1 LPEARGSGAEGSG
14 AGSGG
19 RRRRPASSR
28 TEKSAGAAPTK
39 AAGTA
44 KAAGKAKSSGKA
56 SGGASGSGKASA
68 AGQSSGAAKAV
79 AKASAAAK
87 AGGSSSSGARSGGAS
102 AVRVVFLGGLGEI
115 GRNCA
120 CIEVDGR
127 ILVLDVGIMFPDPDM
142 PGVDLVLPDFTY
154 LRENAARVDGVIL
167 THGHEDHT
175 GGLAYLLRDFPVDV
189 YGSELTLSLARSR
202 VDEAGMASRAKFIP
216 VRDHERRRIGPCDVE
231 FIPVTHSVP
240 HAFATAFHTPQ
251 GIILHSGDFKIDLH
265 PVDGRRTDLARMGSL
280 ASDPGIRLLLV
291 DSTNA
296 EEPGFTASESTVGAT
311 LEKVFLARPDHRF
324 VVTCFASHIHRVQQ
338 VADAAV
344 AQGRVVATLGRS
356 MQKNV
361 ALARK
366 LDLLHIPDSAIVDI
380 EDVDDYPPG
389 RVCVISTG
397 SQGEPMSAL
406 SRLAT
411 GENRFFKLQRDDVVV
426 ISAHP
431 IPGNEWS
438 VGRVIDSLHRLGVEV
453 IHSGVENVHVS
464 GHAKQGELAM
474 LMSVTR
480 PEFLIPV
487 HGEYRHM
494 ANQVRLAASMDIDG
508 DRVLLCEDGDAVRL
522 DDTGMHRDGSVP
534 GGYLFVDGSSV
545 GDIGHGVL
553 RDRMVLA
560 EEGVVM
566 AVATVDLKQ
575 GEVVGAPQIVTRGW
589 AYDQDTDAL
598 LEQARTEVTRAL
610 EQALSSGSSD
620 HETLNRVARK
630 ALGKLVGERTRQRPM
645 IVPVIVTV

>member
-1 LPEARGSGAEGSG
+1 VKTTGASKTGSSG
-14 AGSGG
+14 KGG
-19 RRRRPASSR
+19 G
-28 TEKSAGAAPTK
+28 TGEK
-39 AAGTA
+39 A
-44 KAAGKAKSSGKA
+44 KVAAGKAGNRSGA
-56 SGGASGSGKASA
+56 GQGKGQSPGK
-68 AGQSSGAAKAV
+68 GQSSGKGAV
-79 AKASAAAK
+79 QGGKGAGSAAPR
-87 AGGSSSSGARSGGAS
+87 SSGAS

-154 LRENAARVDGVIL
+154 LRENADRVDGIIL

-175 GGLAYLLRDFPVDV
+175 GGLAYLLRDFPAPV
-189 YGSELTLSLARSR
+189 YGSELTLALARNR
-202 VDEAGMASRAKFIP
+202 VDEAGVADRAQFIP
-216 VRDHERRRIGPCDVE
+216 VRDGERRRIGPCDVE

-265 PVDGRRTDLARMGSL
+265 PVDGRRTDLARMGAL
-280 ASDPGIRLLLV
+280 ASDPGIRLLLA

-296 EEPGFTASESTVGAT
+296 EEPGFTPSESTVGAT
-311 LEKVFLARPDHRF
+311 LRKVFLARPDRRF

-338 VADAAV
+338 VADAAISG
-344 AQGRVVATLGRS
+344 GRSVATLGRS

-361 ALARK
+361 ALARR
-366 LDLLHIPDSAIVDI
+366 LGLLHIPDEALVDV
-380 EDVDDYPPG
+380 EDIDNLAPG
-389 RVCVISTG
+389 QVCVISTG

-406 SRLAT
+406 SRLAA
-411 GENRFFKLQRDDVVV
+411 GENRFFRLREDDVVV

-438 VGRVIDSLHRLGVEV
+438 VGRVIDSLYKRGVEV
-453 IHSGVENVHVS
+453 IHSGVDAVHVS
-464 GHAKQGELAM
+464 GHARQGELAM

-480 PEFLIPV
+480 PEYFIPV

-494 ANQVRLAASMDIDG
+494 ANHIRLAASMGIAG
-508 DRVLLCEDGDAVRL
+508 DRALLCEDGDAVLL
-522 DDTGMHRDGSVP
+522 DNAGLRRDGSVP

-566 AVATVDLKQ
+566 AVATVDVKR
-575 GEVVGAPQIVTRGW
+575 GEVVGVPQIVTRGW
-589 AYDQDTDAL
+589 AYDQDTEAL
-598 LEQARTEVTRAL
+598 LDEARAQVTKAL
-610 EQALSSGSSD
+610 EQALSSGNAD
-620 HETLNRVARK
+620 HEHLNRVARK
-630 ALGKLVGERTRQRPM
+630 ALGRLVGDRTRQRPM

>member
-1 LPEARGSGAEGSG
+1 MRI
-14 AGSGG
+14 
-19 RRRRPASSR
+19 
-28 TEKSAGAAPTK
+28 
-39 AAGTA
+39 
-44 KAAGKAKSSGKA
+44 
-56 SGGASGSGKASA
+56 
-68 AGQSSGAAKAV
+68 
-79 AKASAAAK
+79 
-87 AGGSSSSGARSGGAS
+87 
-102 AVRVVFLGGLGEI
+102 VFLGGLGEI

-142 PGVDLVLPDFTY
+142 PGVDLVLPDLTY
-154 LRENAARVDGVIL
+154 LRENADRVDGVIL

-175 GGLAYLLRDFPVDV
+175 GGLAYLLRDFPVSV
-189 YGSELTLSLARSR
+189 YGSELTLALARNR
-202 VDEAGMASRAKFIP
+202 VDEAGMTERAQFVP
-216 VRDHERRRIGPCDVE
+216 VRDGERRRIGPCDVE

-265 PVDGRRTDLARMGSL
+265 PVDGRRTDLARMGAL
-280 ASDPGIRLLLV
+280 ASDPGIRLLLI

-296 EEPGFTASESTVGAT
+296 EEPGFTPSESTVGQT
-311 LEKVFLARPDHRF
+311 LRKVFLARPDRRF
-324 VVTCFASHIHRVQQ
+324 IVTCFASHIHRVQQ
-338 VADAAV
+338 VADAAI
-344 AQGRVVATLGRS
+344 AGGRKVATLGRS

-366 LDLLHIPDSAIVDI
+366 LGLLDIPDGSLVDI
-380 EDVDDYPPG
+380 EDVDQLQPG
-389 RVCVISTG
+389 QVCVISTG

-406 SRLAT
+406 SKLAT
-411 GENRFFKLQRDDVVV
+411 GENRFFKLRENDVVV

-438 VGRVIDSLHRLGVEV
+438 VGRVIDSLHRRNVEV
-453 IHSGVENVHVS
+453 IHSGVDSVHVS
-464 GHAKQGELAM
+464 GHARQGELAT
-474 LMSVTR
+474 LMSVTD

-494 ANQVRLAASMDIDG
+494 ANQVRVAESMGIAA
-508 DRVLLCEDGDAVRL
+508 
-522 DDTGMHRDGSVP
+522 TGCSCARTAMPCASTSRGSTATAPCP

-566 AVATVDLKQ
+566 AVATVDLKR
-575 GEVVGAPQIVTRGW
+575 GEVVGVPQIVTRGW
-589 AYDQDTDAL
+589 AYDHDTEL
-598 LEQARTEVTRAL
+598 LLDEARVQVTRAL

-620 HETLNRVARK
+620 HENLNRVARK
-630 ALGKLVGERTRQRPM
+630 ALGRLVGDRTRQRPM

>member
-1 LPEARGSGAEGSG
+1 M
-14 AGSGG
+14 
-19 RRRRPASSR
+19 
-28 TEKSAGAAPTK
+28 
-39 AAGTA
+39 
-44 KAAGKAKSSGKA
+44 
-56 SGGASGSGKASA
+56 
-68 AGQSSGAAKAV
+68 
-79 AKASAAAK
+79 
-87 AGGSSSSGARSGGAS
+87 
-102 AVRVVFLGGLGEI
+102 GGLGEI

-154 LRENAARVDGVIL
+154 LRDNSERVDGVIL

-175 GGLAYLLRDFPVDV
+175 GGLAFLLRDFPVPV
-189 YGSELTLSLARSR
+189 YGSELTLALARNR
-202 VDEAGMASRAKFIP
+202 VDEAGNSDRAQFIAVP
-216 VRDHERRRIGPCDVE
+216 DGARRRIGPCDVE

-251 GIILHSGDFKIDLH
+251 GVILHSGDFKLDLH
-265 PVDGRRTDLARMGSL
+265 PVDGRRTDLARMGAL
-280 ASDPGIRLLLV
+280 AAEEGIRLLMS

-296 EEPGFTASESTVGAT
+296 EEPGFTASESTVGET
-311 LEKVFLARPDHRF
+311 LRKVFLARPDRRF

-344 AQGRVVATLGRS
+344 ATGRSVATLGRS

-361 ALARK
+361 ALARR
-366 LDLLHIPDSAIVDI
+366 LGLLHIPDQTLVDI
-380 EDVDDYPPG
+380 EEIDGLEPG
-389 RVCVISTG
+389 QVCVISTG

-406 SRLAT
+406 SRLST
-411 GENRFFKLQRDDVVV
+411 GENRFFRLQENDVVV

-438 VGRVIDSLHRLGVEV
+438 VGRVIDTLHKHGVEV
-453 IHSGVENVHVS
+453 IHSGVESVHVS
-464 GHAKQGELAM
+464 GHARRGELGM
-474 LMSVTR
+474 LLSVTR
-480 PEFLIPV
+480 PEFFIPV

-494 ANQVRLAASMDIDG
+494 ANHVRLATSMGIPEDH
-508 DRVLLCEDGDAVRL
+508 VLLCEDGDAVRL
-522 DDTGMHRDGSVP
+522 DGSGLHRDGTVP

-566 AVATVDLKQ
+566 AVATVDLKR
-575 GEVVGAPQIVTRGW
+575 GEVVGIPQIVTRGW
-589 AYDQDTDAL
+589 ASDSDTEAL
-598 LEQARTEVTRAL
+598 LDEARIHVTKAL
-610 EQALSSGSSD
+610 EEALATGTND
-620 HETLNRVARK
+620 HETLNRVARR
-630 ALGKLVGERTRQRPM
+630 ALGRLVGDRTRQRPM

>member
-1 LPEARGSGAEGSG
+1 MKRKQ
-14 AGSGG
+14 SGG
-19 RRRRPASSR
+19 
-28 TEKSAGAAPTK
+28 G
-39 AAGTA
+39 
-44 KAAGKAKSSGKA
+44 
-56 SGGASGSGKASA
+56 
-68 AGQSSGAAKAV
+68 
-79 AKASAAAK
+79 AAK
-87 AGGSSSSGARSGGAS
+87 AGGAGKAQRSRKQSGGGGQTTAGANRSSGGAAAAPTKRAARKKEPARATPRTQPAAGAG

-154 LRENAARVDGVIL
+154 LRENADRVDGVIL

-175 GGLAYLLRDFPVDV
+175 GGLAYLLRDFPVSV
-189 YGSELTLSLARSR
+189 YGSELTLALARNR
-202 VDEAGMASRAKFIP
+202 VDEAGMASQAQFIP
-216 VRDHERRRIGPCDVE
+216 VRDGERRRIGPCDVE

-251 GIILHSGDFKIDLH
+251 GVILHSGDFKIDLH
-265 PVDGRRTDLARMGSL
+265 PVDGRRTDLARMGAL
-280 ASDPGIRLLLV
+280 GSDPGVRMLLI

-296 EEPGFTASESTVGAT
+296 EEPGFTPSESTVGAT
-311 LEKVFLARPDHRF
+311 LRKVFLARPDRRF
-324 VVTCFASHIHRVQQ
+324 IVTCFASHIHRVQQ
-338 VADAAV
+338 VADAAI
-344 AQGRVVATLGRS
+344 AGGRRVATLGRS

-366 LDLLHIPDSAIVDI
+366 LGLLDIPEQSLIDI
-380 EDVDDYPPG
+380 EDVDQLDPG
-389 RVCVISTG
+389 QVCVISTG

-406 SRLAT
+406 TKLAT
-411 GENRFFKLQRDDVVV
+411 GENRFFKLRENDVVV

-438 VGRVIDSLHRLGVEV
+438 VGRVIDSLHRRNVEV
-453 IHSGVENVHVS
+453 IHSGVDSVHVS
-464 GHAKQGELAM
+464 GHARQGELAT
-474 LMSVTR
+474 LMSVTD

-494 ANQVRLAASMDIDG
+494 ANQVRVAESMGIAG

-522 DDTGMHRDGSVP
+522 DASGIHRDGTVP

-566 AVATVDLKQ
+566 AVATVDLKR
-575 GEVVGAPQIVTRGW
+575 GEVVGVPQIVTRGW
-589 AYDQDTDAL
+589 AYDHDTEAL
-598 LEQARTEVTRAL
+598 LDEARVQVTKAL
-610 EQALSSGSSD
+610 VQALASGSSD
-620 HETLNRVARK
+620 HENLNRVARK
-630 ALGKLVGERTRQRPM
+630 ALGRLVGDRTRQRPM

>member
-1 LPEARGSGAEGSG
+1 MPEADRSRRRSGG
-14 AGSGG
+14 AGGKQ
-19 RRRRPASSR
+19 ADKQ
-28 TEKSAGAAPTK
+28 EAGKRAAGKQEAGKRTK
-39 AAGTA
+39 AASAKAQAGSSGDPGRPDKGRTA
-44 KAAGKAKSSGKA
+44 KAAKNPSARPSKG
-56 SGGASGSGKASA
+56 SGGPG
-68 AGQSSGAAKAV
+68 
-79 AKASAAAK
+79 
-87 AGGSSSSGARSGGAS
+87 
-102 AVRVVFLGGLGEI
+102 VRVVFLGGLGEI

-120 CIEVDGR
+120 CIEVEGR

-154 LRENAARVDGVIL
+154 LRENADRVDGIIL

-175 GGLAYLLRDFPVDV
+175 GGLAYLLRDFPAPV
-189 YGSELTLSLARSR
+189 YGSELTLALARNR
-202 VDEAGMASRAKFIP
+202 VDEAGMAERARFIP
-216 VRDHERRRIGPCDVE
+216 VRDGERRRIGPCDVE

-240 HAFATAFHTPQ
+240 HAFATAFHTPE
-251 GIILHSGDFKIDLH
+251 GVILHSGDFKIDLQ
-265 PVDGRRTDLARMGSL
+265 PVDGRRTDLARMGAL
-280 ASDPGIRLLLV
+280 ASDPGIRLLLA

-296 EEPGFTASESTVGAT
+296 EEPGYTPSESTVGAT
-311 LEKVFLARPDHRF
+311 LRKVFLARPDRRF

-338 VADAAV
+338 VADAAI
-344 AQGRVVATLGRS
+344 AGGRSVATLGRS

-361 ALARK
+361 ALARR
-366 LDLLHIPDSAIVDI
+366 LGLLEIPDRSLVDV
-380 EDVDDYPPG
+380 EDIDRLAPG
-389 RVCVISTG
+389 QVCVISTG

-411 GENRFFKLQRDDVVV
+411 GENRFFRLREDDVVV

-453 IHSGVENVHVS
+453 IHSGVDSVHVS
-464 GHAKQGELAM
+464 GHARQGELAM

-480 PEFLIPV
+480 PEFFIPV

-494 ANQVRLAASMDIDG
+494 ANHVRLAASMGIAG
-508 DRVLLCEDGDAVRL
+508 DRVILCEDGDAVRL
-522 DDTGMHRDGSVP
+522 DEKGLHRDGTVP

-566 AVATVDLKQ
+566 AVATVDLKRA
-575 GEVVGAPQIVTRGW
+575 EVVGVPQIVTRGW
-589 AYDQDTDAL
+589 AYDHDTEAL
-598 LEQARTEVTRAL
+598 LDEARDQVTKAL
-610 EQALSSGSSD
+610 EQALTAGSHD
-620 HETLNRVARK
+620 HENLNRVARK
-630 ALGKLVGERTRQRPM
+630 ALGRLVGDRTRQRPM

>member
-1 LPEARGSGAEGSG
+1 MPDGERNRRRSGGAGAKGSGAKGS
-14 AGSGG
+14 APK
-19 RRRRPASSR
+19 PA
-28 TEKSAGAAPTK
+28 K
-39 AAGTA
+39 
-44 KAAGKAKSSGKA
+44 
-56 SGGASGSGKASA
+56 
-68 AGQSSGAAKAV
+68 
-79 AKASAAAK
+79 SAAAK
-87 AGGSSSSGARSGGAS
+87 SGAQPKGSPGQQPGKGKGSRKEPGKRVARDTGGAS

-154 LRENAARVDGVIL
+154 LRENAHRVDGVIL

-175 GGLAYLLRDFPVDV
+175 GGLAYLLRDFPVPV
-189 YGSELTLSLARSR
+189 YGSELTLALARNR
-202 VDEAGMASRAKFIP
+202 VDEAGMADRAEFIP
-216 VRDHERRRIGPCDVE
+216 VVDGERRRIGPCDVE

-265 PVDGRRTDLARMGSL
+265 PVDGRRTDLARMGAL
-280 ASDPGIRLLLV
+280 ANDPGIRLLLA

-296 EEPGFTASESTVGAT
+296 EEPGFTASESTVGET
-311 LEKVFLARPDHRF
+311 LRKVFLARPDRRF

-344 AQGRVVATLGRS
+344 AGGRSVATLGRS

-361 ALARK
+361 ALARR
-366 LDLLHIPDSAIVDI
+366 LGLLHIPDHALVDV
-380 EDVDDYPPG
+380 EDIDDLDPG
-389 RVCVISTG
+389 QVCVISTG

-406 SRLAT
+406 SRLAA
-411 GENRFFKLQRDDVVV
+411 GENRFFRLREDDVVV

-438 VGRVIDSLHRLGVEV
+438 VGRVIDSLHRRGVEV
-453 IHSGVENVHVS
+453 IHSGVESVHVS
-464 GHAKQGELAM
+464 GHARQGELAM

-480 PEFLIPV
+480 PEYFIPV

-494 ANQVRLAASMDIDG
+494 ANHVRLAASMGIAG
-508 DRVLLCEDGDAVRL
+508 DRAVLCEDGDAVRL
-522 DDTGMHRDGSVP
+522 DGAGLQRDGTVP

-566 AVATVDLKQ
+566 AVATVDLKR
-575 GEVVGAPQIVTRGW
+575 GEVVGTPQIVTRGW
-589 AYDQDTDAL
+589 AYDHDTEAMLD
-598 LEQARTEVTRAL
+598 EARDQVTKAL
-610 EQALSSGSSD
+610 EQALTAGNND
-620 HETLNRVARK
+620 HENLNRVARK
-630 ALGKLVGERTRQRPM
+630 ALGRLVGDRTRQRPM